1 MKYTLFIDE
10 SGDFTSQKGEWVIGG
25 TLFEGDYLTVS
36 DKLNKLNLK
45 NTDLPQSK
53 WEYHLTELRTKY
65 GNDLAIKKAEKFFDC
80 ISKAKL
86 RFVFVTV
93 VNEQKTELS
102 QRERTYRA
110 MLRDLLSMLD
120 NSIPLRESI
129 ESMDLIIASRTIDG
143 ETQTYISDIFKDIFE
158 QIPKDLE
165 YDLSTLSMV
174 NLIRKGKV
182 IPVIKQA
189 NSDWGLICSDFISN
203 ITYNRLKKNE
213 STLIEKLQSQDR
225 LFSFNGLGDIQ
236 IRRARIAERD
246 NDLVLSVERWLTIYF
261 SNRASS
267 NTSSNCKYE
276 ITRLLRKIFFNK
288 NSSSHGKYS
297 FLSLFERIWRLSEH
311 NYKERAFYLET
322 LDKIFSDE
330 KNGMHLEP
338 FVFKLRNLIL
348 LNFNHEGN
356 TTEAKIVERQ
366 QMESLNKLVNNPT
379 NLSLI
384 EEFLRLR
391 LEIYLNDLD
400 FVSAKNIL
408 ISYEKFTE
416 NISEIWEVIGDSLL
430 DKDLVINKTDFWLKR
445 ECCCLRAYNIID
457 YKIYSCQKFEERLS
471 KIKEIISNSSDLSR
485 YNNIKIIHILNK
497 GIDNSSEFLSHF
509 IEKSDI
515 SSMSDYDLLLILKII
530 NSELFFNKNNNYGDM
545 YKQIIR
551 RLESDE
557 NIKQKKHPNEMIY
570 AEAALFS
577 WFMSDIKK
585 AKSFV
590 SYSLELFNLSESNI
604 SKLLYNQITLYEQI
618 IFNKKTERTIQFFI
632 DNDIVTIDDKEQSL
646 TKIRNYCIRF

>member
-25 TLFEGDYLTVS
+25 TLFEGDYQTVA
-36 DKLNKLNLK
+36 DKLNNINLK
-45 NTDLPQSK
+45 STDLSQRR
-53 WEYHLTELRTKY
+53 EEFHLTELRSKY
-65 GNDLAIKKAEKFFDC
+65 GNDLAIKKAEIFFDC
-80 ISKAKL
+80 ISRTNL
-86 RFVFVTV
+86 RFIFVTV

-129 ESMDLIIASRTIDG
+129 DFMDLVIASRTIDG
-143 ETQTYISDIFKDIFE
+143 IKQTYISDIFKDIFD

-174 NLIRKGKV
+174 NLIRKRKV
-182 IPVIKQA
+182 IPIIKQA

-203 ITYNRLKKNE
+203 ITYNRLKKSE
-213 STLIEKLQSQDR
+213 SELIEKLQSQDR

-236 IRRARIAERD
+236 IRRARIAERN
-246 NDLVLSVERWLTIYF
+246 NDLVLSVERWLTTYF
-261 SNRASS
+261 SNRS
-267 NTSSNCKYE
+267 NPDISENCKYE
-276 ITRLLRKIFFNK
+276 ITRLVKKIFSNK

-297 FLSLFERIWRLSEH
+297 FLSLFERIWRLSAH
-311 NYKERAFYLET
+311 NYEERSIYLKT

-356 TTEAKIVERQ
+356 IAEAKIVETK
-366 QMESLNKLVNNPT
+366 QMESLNQLIHNPT

-400 FVSAKNIL
+400 FVSAKKLL

-416 NISEIWEVIGDSLL
+416 NISEIWDVIGDSLL
-430 DKDLVINKTDFWLKR
+430 DKKLVINKTDFWLKR
-445 ECCCLRAYNIID
+445 ECCCLRAYNIIED
-457 YKIYSCQKFEERLS
+457 KINGSQSFEERLAN
-471 KIKEIISNSSDLSR
+471 IKEIISNSRDLSR
-485 YNNIKIIHILNK
+485 YNNIKIIHTLNK
-497 GIDNSSEFLSHF
+497 GIDNSSEFLSQF
-509 IEKSDI
+509 VEKSDI
-515 SSMSDYDLLLILKII
+515 FSLSDYDLLLFLKII
-530 NSELFFNKNNNYGDM
+530 NSELFLNKKKDYGDI
-545 YKQIIR
+545 YKLIIR
-551 RLESDE
+551 RLDSDE

-590 SYSLELFNLSESNI
+590 SYSLGLYNLSESNI

-618 IFNKKTERTIQFFI
+618 IFNKNTERTIQFFI
-632 DNDIVTIDDKEQSL
+632 DNDIVTINDKEQSL
-646 TKIRNYCIRF
+646 NKIRNYCIRF